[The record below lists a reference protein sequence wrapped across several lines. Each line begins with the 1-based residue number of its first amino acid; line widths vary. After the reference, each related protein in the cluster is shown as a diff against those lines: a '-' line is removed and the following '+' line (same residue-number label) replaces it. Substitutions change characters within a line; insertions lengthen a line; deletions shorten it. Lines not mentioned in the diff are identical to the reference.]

1 MPDGFNTISH
11 SGKQEGQSE
20 GANNIRITRC
30 GLAVAGCKGIVWQT
44 SRLIGGDDRPVGRKR
59 GRAVGASAHRLAAA
73 PPVRLCKLPTR
84 PRGTKGRVPDPTITA
99 LGPRTGRFR
108 QHALKKEAEATQIR
122 IRLKLPYEW
131 QIGWRYTR
139 AGKRT
144 TGNGFISFIALVS
157 MSGIAL
163 GVAALIVVLSV
174 MNGFQKEVRDRMLS
188 VLAHVEIFSPAGSM
202 PNWQLTAQEARQN
215 RSVTGAAPYVEA
227 QALLT
232 RGDAVSGVA
241 LRGVEPTLEPEVSDI
256 GKEMKGGKLTDL
268 VPGDFGIVLGADLAT
283 SLGVQAGDKITL
295 VAPEGT
301 MTPAGMLPRLK
312 QFTVVGVFESGHYE
326 YDSTLALINIRDA
339 EALFRLP
346 APTGVRL
353 RLKDMQRAPEV
364 AHELARSLSGDL
376 YIRDWTQQN
385 KTWFSAVQIEKRMM
399 FIILTLIIAVAAFN
413 LVSSLVMT
421 VTNKQADIA
430 ILRTLGAQP
439 GSIMKIFVVQ
449 GVTIGFA
456 GTATGV
462 ALGCLIAWS
471 IPWLVPMIEHLLG
484 VQFLPPS
491 VYFINEL
498 PSELV
503 PGDVIRIGL
512 IAFALSAV
520 ATLYPSWR
528 GARVRPAEAL
538 RYE

>member
-1 MPDGFNTISH
+1 
-11 SGKQEGQSE
+11 
-20 GANNIRITRC
+20 
-30 GLAVAGCKGIVWQT
+30 
-44 SRLIGGDDRPVGRKR
+44 
-59 GRAVGASAHRLAAA
+59 
-73 PPVRLCKLPTR
+73 
-84 PRGTKGRVPDPTITA
+84 
-99 LGPRTGRFR
+99 
-108 QHALKKEAEATQIR
+108 LKF
-122 IRLKLPYEW
+122 PYEW

-139 AGKRT
+139 ASKGASRNT
-144 TGNGFISFIALVS
+144 FISFIS
-157 MSGIAL
+157 MISMLGIAL

-188 VLAHVEIFSPAGSM
+188 VLAHVEVFSPTGSM
-202 PNWQLTAQEARQN
+202 PDWQLTAQEARRN
-215 RSVTGAAPYVEA
+215 PSVTGTAPYVEA

-232 RGDAVSGVA
+232 RQDAVSGVM
-241 LRGVEPTLEPEVSDI
+241 LRGIEPSLEPQVSEI
-256 GKEMKGGKLTDL
+256 GKDMKAGALTAL
-268 VPGDFGIVLGADLAT
+268 APGQFGIVLGDALAGN
-283 SLGVQAGDKITL
+283 LGVTVGDKITL

-301 MTPAGMLPRLK
+301 ITPAGMLPRLK
-312 QFTVVGVFESGHYE
+312 QFTVVGIFESGHYE
-326 YDSTLALINIRDA
+326 YDSTLAMIDIRDA
-339 EALFRLP
+339 EALFRLK

-353 RLKDMQRAPEV
+353 RVNDMQRAPEIAV
-364 AHELARSLSGDL
+364 ELSHSLSGSL

-449 GVTIGFA
+449 GVTIGFV

-471 IPWLVPMIEHLLG
+471 IPWLIPMIEHLFG

-491 VYFINEL
+491 LYFISEL

-503 PGDVIRIGL
+503 ASDVIRIGL

-528 GARVRPAEAL
+528 GAKVRPAEAL

>member
-1 MPDGFNTISH
+1 
-11 SGKQEGQSE
+11 
-20 GANNIRITRC
+20 
-30 GLAVAGCKGIVWQT
+30 
-44 SRLIGGDDRPVGRKR
+44 
-59 GRAVGASAHRLAAA
+59 
-73 PPVRLCKLPTR
+73 
-84 PRGTKGRVPDPTITA
+84 
-99 LGPRTGRFR
+99 
-108 QHALKKEAEATQIR
+108 
-122 IRLKLPYEW
+122 LKLPYEW

-174 MNGFQKEVRDRMLS
+174 MNGFQRDVRDRMLS
-188 VLAHVEIFSPAGSM
+188 VLAHVEIFSPTGSM
-202 PNWQLTAQEARQN
+202 PDWQLTAKEAKTN
-215 RSVTGAAPYVEA
+215 KEVIGAAPYVDA

-232 RGDAVSGVA
+232 RGDSVSGVA
-241 LRGVEPTLEPEVSDI
+241 LRGIEPSEEPQVSDI
-256 GKEMKGGKLTDL
+256 DKEMKAGSLNDLT
-268 VPGDFGIVLGADLAT
+268 PGSWNIVLGADLAS

-301 MTPAGMLPRLK
+301 ITPAGMLPRLK
-312 QFTVVGVFESGHYE
+312 QFNVVGVFESGHYE
-326 YDSTLALINIRDA
+326 YDSTLALINIHDA
-339 EALFRLP
+339 EILYRLA
-346 APTGVRL
+346 APSGVRL

-364 AHELARSLSGDL
+364 ARQLTHTLSGDL

-439 GSIMKIFVVQ
+439 GSIMKIFFVQ
-449 GVTIGFA
+449 GVTIGFV
-456 GTATGV
+456 GTALGV

-471 IPWLVPMIEHLLG
+471 IPWTVPAIEHVLG

-491 VYFINEL
+491 VYFISEL

-503 PGDVIRIGL
+503 ASDVIRIGL
-512 IAFALSAV
+512 IAFVLSAL

-528 GARVRPAEAL
+528 AAKVRPAEAL

>member
-1 MPDGFNTISH
+1 
-11 SGKQEGQSE
+11 
-20 GANNIRITRC
+20 
-30 GLAVAGCKGIVWQT
+30 VV
-44 SRLIGGDDRPVGRKR
+44 R
-59 GRAVGASAHRLAAA
+59 GRGRPRRTTAHRAD
-73 PPVRLCKLPTR
+73 
-84 PRGTKGRVPDPTITA
+84 GR
-99 LGPRTGRFR
+99 RT
-108 QHALKKEAEATQIR
+108 QTR
-122 IRLKLPYEW
+122 IRLKFPYEW

-188 VLAHVEIFSPAGSM
+188 VLAHVEIFSPTGSM
-202 PNWQLTAQEARQN
+202 PNWQLTAKEARQN
-215 RSVTGAAPYVEA
+215 HEVIGAAPYVEA

-232 RGDAVSGVA
+232 RADAVSGVA
-241 LRGVEPTLEPEVSDI
+241 LRGVEPSLEPEVSDI
-256 GKEMKGGKLTDL
+256 GKDMKEGTLNALT
-268 VPGDFGIVLGADLAT
+268 PGDFGIVLGADLAAN
-283 SLGVQAGDKITL
+283 LGVRKDDKITL

-326 YDSTLALINIRDA
+326 YDSTLALINISDA
-339 EALFRLP
+339 QALFRLP

-364 AHELARSLSGDL
+364 ARQLARTLSGDL

-449 GVTIGFA
+449 GVTIGFV

-462 ALGCLIAWS
+462 ALGCLVAWS

-491 VYFINEL
+491 VYFISEL

-503 PGDVIRIGL
+503 ASDVIRIGV
-512 IAFALSAV
+512 IAFVLSSL

-528 GARVRPAEAL
+528 GAKVRPAEAL

>member
-1 MPDGFNTISH
+1 M
-11 SGKQEGQSE
+11 
-20 GANNIRITRC
+20 
-30 GLAVAGCKGIVWQT
+30 
-44 SRLIGGDDRPVGRKR
+44 
-59 GRAVGASAHRLAAA
+59 
-73 PPVRLCKLPTR
+73 
-84 PRGTKGRVPDPTITA
+84 
-99 LGPRTGRFR
+99 
-108 QHALKKEAEATQIR
+108 
-122 IRLKLPYEW
+122 KLPYEW

-174 MNGFQKEVRDRMLS
+174 MNGFQRDVRDRMLS
-188 VLAHVEIFSPAGSM
+188 VLAHVEIFSPTGSM
-202 PNWQLTAQEARQN
+202 PDWQLTAKEARTN
-215 RSVTGAAPYVEA
+215 PSVIGAAPYVEA

-232 RGDAVSGVA
+232 RGDSVSGVA
-241 LRGVEPTLEPEVSDI
+241 LRGIEPSEEPQVSDI
-256 GKEMKGGKLTDL
+256 GKEMKAGSLNDL
-268 VPGDFGIVLGADLAT
+268 VPGSFGIVLGADLAG
-283 SLGVQAGDKITL
+283 SLGVQIGDKITL

-301 MTPAGMLPRLK
+301 ITPAGMLPRLK

-326 YDSTLALINIRDA
+326 YDSTLALVHIRDA
-339 EALFRLP
+339 EILYRLP

-353 RLKDMQRAPEV
+353 RVKDMQRAPDV
-364 AHELARSLSGDL
+364 ARQLVHTLSGDL

-439 GSIMKIFVVQ
+439 SSIMKIFVVQ

-456 GTATGV
+456 GTAIGV

-491 VYFINEL
+491 VYFISEL

-503 PGDVIRIGL
+503 ASDVIRIGL
-512 IAFALSAV
+512 IAFVLSAL

-528 GARVRPAEAL
+528 AAKVRPAEAL

>member
-1 MPDGFNTISH
+1 M
-11 SGKQEGQSE
+11 
-20 GANNIRITRC
+20 
-30 GLAVAGCKGIVWQT
+30 
-44 SRLIGGDDRPVGRKR
+44 
-59 GRAVGASAHRLAAA
+59 
-73 PPVRLCKLPTR
+73 
-84 PRGTKGRVPDPTITA
+84 
-99 LGPRTGRFR
+99 
-108 QHALKKEAEATQIR
+108 
-122 IRLKLPYEW
+122 KLPYEW

-188 VLAHVEIFSPAGSM
+188 VLAHVQIFSPDGTM
-202 PNWQLTAQEARQN
+202 PNWQLTAEEARRN
-215 RSVTGAAPYVEA
+215 PSVIGAAPYVDA

-241 LRGVEPTLEPEVSDI
+241 LRGVEPALEPQVSDI
-256 GKEMKGGKLTDL
+256 GKEMKAGRLTDL
-268 VPGDFGIVLGADLAT
+268 APGQFNIVLGADLAEA
-283 SLGVQAGDKITL
+283 LGVTVGDKITL
-295 VAPEGT
+295 VAPEGSI
-301 MTPAGMLPRLK
+301 TPAGMLPRLK
-312 QFTVVGVFESGHYE
+312 QFTVAGVFQSGHYE
-326 YDSTLALINIRDA
+326 YDSSLALVNIRDA
-339 EALFRLP
+339 EALFRLT

-353 RLKDMQRAPEV
+353 RLKDMQQAPRV
-364 AHELARSLSGDL
+364 AHELARSLSGEL

-385 KTWFSAVQIEKRMM
+385 KTWFSAVKIEKRMM

-449 GVTIGFA
+449 GMTIGFV

-462 ALGCLIAWS
+462 ALGVLIAWS

-491 VYFINEL
+491 VYFISEL

-503 PGDVIRIGL
+503 PSDVIRIGV
-512 IAFALSAV
+512 IAFVLSSL

-528 GARVRPAEAL
+528 GAKVRPAEAL

>member
-1 MPDGFNTISH
+1 M
-11 SGKQEGQSE
+11 K
-20 GANNIRITRC
+20 
-30 GLAVAGCKGIVWQT
+30 
-44 SRLIGGDDRPVGRKR
+44 
-59 GRAVGASAHRLAAA
+59 
-73 PPVRLCKLPTR
+73 
-84 PRGTKGRVPDPTITA
+84 
-99 LGPRTGRFR
+99 
-108 QHALKKEAEATQIR
+108 TQIR

-174 MNGFQKEVRDRMLS
+174 MNGFQRDVRDRMLS
-188 VLAHVEIFSPAGSM
+188 VLAHIEIFSPTGTM
-202 PNWQLTAQEARQN
+202 PDWQLTAKEARTN
-215 RSVTGAAPYVEA
+215 REVIGAAPYVDA

-232 RGDAVSGVA
+232 RGDSVSGVA
-241 LRGVEPTLEPEVSDI
+241 LRGIEPSEEPQVSDI
-256 GKEMKGGKLTDL
+256 GKEMKAGSLDDLT
-268 VPGDFGIVLGADLAT
+268 PGSFGIVLGADLAS
-283 SLGVQAGDKITL
+283 SLGVQIGDKVTL

-301 MTPAGMLPRLK
+301 ITPAGMLPRLK
-312 QFTVVGVFESGHYE
+312 QFAVVGVFESGHYE
-326 YDSTLALINIRDA
+326 YDSTLALTNIRDA
-339 EALFRLP
+339 EILYRLP
-346 APTGVRL
+346 APSGVRL
-353 RLKDMQRAPEV
+353 RLKDMQRAPAV
-364 AHELARSLSGDL
+364 ARQLVHTLSGDL

-439 GSIMKIFVVQ
+439 SSIMKIFVVQ

-456 GTATGV
+456 GTALGV

-491 VYFINEL
+491 VYFISEL

-503 PGDVIRIGL
+503 ASDVIRIGL
-512 IAFALSAV
+512 IAFVLSAL

-528 GARVRPAEAL
+528 AAKVRPAEAL

>member
-1 MPDGFNTISH
+1 
-11 SGKQEGQSE
+11 
-20 GANNIRITRC
+20 
-30 GLAVAGCKGIVWQT
+30 
-44 SRLIGGDDRPVGRKR
+44 
-59 GRAVGASAHRLAAA
+59 
-73 PPVRLCKLPTR
+73 
-84 PRGTKGRVPDPTITA
+84 
-99 LGPRTGRFR
+99 
-108 QHALKKEAEATQIR
+108 LKF
-122 IRLKLPYEW
+122 PYEW

-188 VLAHVEIFSPAGSM
+188 VLAHVEIFSPTGSM
-202 PNWQLTAQEARQN
+202 PDWQLTAKEARQN
-215 RSVTGAAPYVEA
+215 KEVIGAAPYVDA

-232 RGDAVSGVA
+232 RQDAVSGVA
-241 LRGVEPTLEPEVSDI
+241 LRGVDPALEPQVSDI
-256 GKEMKGGKLTDL
+256 YKEMKGGGKLSDL
-268 VPGDFGIVLGADLAT
+268 KPGDFGIVLGTDLAAN
-283 SLGVQAGDKITL
+283 LGVMIGDKITL

-301 MTPAGMLPRLK
+301 ITPAGMLPRLK
-312 QFTVVGVFESGHYE
+312 QFTVVGIFESGHYE
-326 YDSTLALINIRDA
+326 YDSTLALINIQDA
-339 EALFRLP
+339 QVLFRLP
-346 APTGVRL
+346 APTGVRV

-364 AHELARSLSGDL
+364 AHQLARTLSGDL

-430 ILRTLGAQP
+430 ILRTLGAHP

-449 GVTIGFA
+449 GVTIGFI

-462 ALGCLIAWS
+462 VLGCLIAWS

-491 VYFINEL
+491 VYFISEL

-503 PGDVIRIGL
+503 PGDVAKIGV
-512 IAFALSAV
+512 IAFVLASL

-528 GARVRPAEAL
+528 GAKVRPAEAL

>member
-1 MPDGFNTISH
+1 M
-11 SGKQEGQSE
+11 
-20 GANNIRITRC
+20 
-30 GLAVAGCKGIVWQT
+30 
-44 SRLIGGDDRPVGRKR
+44 
-59 GRAVGASAHRLAAA
+59 
-73 PPVRLCKLPTR
+73 
-84 PRGTKGRVPDPTITA
+84 
-99 LGPRTGRFR
+99 
-108 QHALKKEAEATQIR
+108 
-122 IRLKLPYEW
+122 KLPYEW

-188 VLAHVEIFSPAGSM
+188 VLAHVEIFSPTGSM
-202 PNWQLTAQEARQN
+202 PNWQLTAQEAKRN
-215 RSVTGAAPYVEA
+215 KEVIGAAPYVDA

-232 RGDAVSGVA
+232 RQDAVSGVA
-241 LRGVEPTLEPEVSDI
+241 LRGVEPSLEPEVSDI
-256 GKEMKGGKLTDL
+256 GKEMRAGSLNAL
-268 VPGDFGIVLGADLAT
+268 EPGSFGIVLGADLAA
-283 SLGVQAGDKITL
+283 SLGVSVDDKVTL

-301 MTPAGMLPRLK
+301 ITPAGMLPRLK

-339 EALFRLP
+339 EALFRLQ

-353 RLKDMQRAPEV
+353 RLTDMQKAPQV
-364 AHELARSLSGDL
+364 ARELTHQLSGDL

-449 GVTIGFA
+449 GVTIGFV

-471 IPWLVPMIEHLLG
+471 IPWLVPMIEHLFH

-491 VYFINEL
+491 VYFISEL

-503 PGDVIRIGL
+503 PGDVVKIGI
-512 IAFALSAV
+512 IAFVLSAL

-528 GARVRPAEAL
+528 GAKVRPAEAL

>member
-1 MPDGFNTISH
+1 M
-11 SGKQEGQSE
+11 
-20 GANNIRITRC
+20 
-30 GLAVAGCKGIVWQT
+30 
-44 SRLIGGDDRPVGRKR
+44 
-59 GRAVGASAHRLAAA
+59 
-73 PPVRLCKLPTR
+73 
-84 PRGTKGRVPDPTITA
+84 
-99 LGPRTGRFR
+99 
-108 QHALKKEAEATQIR
+108 
-122 IRLKLPYEW
+122 KLPYEW

-144 TGNGFISFIALVS
+144 SGNGFISFIALVS

-174 MNGFQKEVRDRMLS
+174 MNGFQRDVRDRMLS
-188 VLAHVEIFSPAGSM
+188 VLAHIEIFSPTGSM
-202 PNWQLTAQEARQN
+202 PDWQLTAKEAKAN
-215 RSVTGAAPYVEA
+215 PEVIGAAPYVDA

-232 RGDAVSGVA
+232 RGDSVSGVA
-241 LRGVEPTLEPEVSDI
+241 LRGVEPSEEPQVSEI
-256 GKEMKGGKLTDL
+256 GKEMKAGSLNDLT
-268 VPGDFGIVLGADLAT
+268 PGSFSIVLGADLAS
-283 SLGVQAGDKITL
+283 SLGVQTGDKVTL
-295 VAPEGT
+295 VAPEGSI
-301 MTPAGMLPRLK
+301 TPAGMLPRLK
-312 QFTVVGVFESGHYE
+312 QFTVAGVFESGHYE
-326 YDSTLALINIRDA
+326 YDSTLALVNIRDA
-339 EALFRLP
+339 QILYRLP

-353 RLKDMQRAPEV
+353 RLKDMQRAPTV
-364 AHELARSLSGDL
+364 ARQLVHTLTGDL

-449 GVTIGFA
+449 GVTIGFV
-456 GTATGV
+456 GTGIGI

-491 VYFINEL
+491 VYFISEL

-503 PGDVIRIGL
+503 ASDVIRIGL
-512 IAFALSAV
+512 IAFVLSAL

-528 GARVRPAEAL
+528 AAKVRPAEAL

>member
-1 MPDGFNTISH
+1 M
-11 SGKQEGQSE
+11 
-20 GANNIRITRC
+20 
-30 GLAVAGCKGIVWQT
+30 
-44 SRLIGGDDRPVGRKR
+44 
-59 GRAVGASAHRLAAA
+59 
-73 PPVRLCKLPTR
+73 
-84 PRGTKGRVPDPTITA
+84 
-99 LGPRTGRFR
+99 
-108 QHALKKEAEATQIR
+108 
-122 IRLKLPYEW
+122 KLPYEW

-144 TGNGFISFIALVS
+144 TGNGFISFIALIS

-174 MNGFQKEVRDRMLS
+174 MNGFQRDVRDRMLS
-188 VLAHVEIFSPAGSM
+188 VLAHVEIFSPTGSM
-202 PNWQLTAQEARQN
+202 PDWQLTAKEAKTN
-215 RSVTGAAPYVEA
+215 NEVIGAAPYVDA

-232 RGDAVSGVA
+232 RGDSVSGVA
-241 LRGVEPTLEPEVSDI
+241 LRGVEPSEEPQVSDI
-256 GKEMKGGKLTDL
+256 GKEMKLGSLNDLTPGG
-268 VPGDFGIVLGADLAT
+268 FNIVLGADLAT
-283 SLGVQAGDKITL
+283 SLGVTAGDKVTL

-301 MTPAGMLPRLK
+301 ITPAGMLPRLK

-326 YDSTLALINIRDA
+326 YDSTLALVNIRDA
-339 EALFRLP
+339 EVLYRLA
-346 APTGVRL
+346 APSGVRL
-353 RLKDMQRAPEV
+353 RLKDMQRAPAV
-364 AHELARSLSGDL
+364 ARQLVHTLSGDL

-449 GVTIGFA
+449 GVTIGFV
-456 GTATGV
+456 GTAIGV

-491 VYFINEL
+491 VYFISEL

-512 IAFALSAV
+512 IAFVLSAL

-528 GARVRPAEAL
+528 AAKVRPAEAL